1 MYFSRLKRSFI
12 NYPDA
17 KFIDFMNGVIQGC
30 TDNPGLPNIA
40 SPLANFKTSF
50 DKYVASIPPRNLRN
64 TVNTA
69 IKNENR
75 AEANLEGILLAAFV
89 EYDSRLN
96 EAIMKSS
103 NFDTVDKPQAK
114 GLVGFPKNVSL
125 ASNGI
130 NQMMMVSCDADQNAT
145 LYNVRVST
153 DEVNWQWFGANNSRT
168 VKVMDLPNNVKLFVQ
183 MRLEN
188 AHGYSPWSNSVTGV
202 IGVPDVVMSI
212 HN

>member
-17 KFIDFMNGVIQGC
+17 KFIDFINGVIQGC
-30 TDNPGLPNIA
+30 TDNSGLPNIA

-103 NFDTVDKPQAK
+103 NFETVDKPQAK
-114 GLVGFPKNVSL
+114 GLVGLPKNVSL

-130 NQMMMVSCDADQNAT
+130 NQMMMVSCDTDPNAT

-168 VKVMDLPNNVKLFVQ
+168 VKVTDLPNNVKLFVQ

-188 AHGYSPWSNSVTGV
+188 AHRYSPWSNSVTGV